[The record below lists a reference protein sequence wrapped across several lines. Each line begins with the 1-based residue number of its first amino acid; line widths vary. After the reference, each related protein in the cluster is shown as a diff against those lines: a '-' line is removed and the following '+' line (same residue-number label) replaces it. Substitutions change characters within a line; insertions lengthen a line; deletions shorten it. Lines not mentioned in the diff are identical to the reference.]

1 MIKTGS
7 IVRPIAGRNQ
17 DRFFVVI
24 QTDADC
30 VLLSDGRRR
39 KLNHPKRKKQKHLE
53 DTGYTL
59 DLLKLTTDKQLRKA
73 LPVWVFVRYKPSRNR
88 KRRFFTCPRKT

>member
-39 KLNHPKRKKQKHLE
+39 KLQNGKSKNIWKTPVTHWIFSSSQPTNNSE
-53 DTGYTL
+53 
-59 DLLKLTTDKQLRKA
+59 KL
-73 LPVWVFVRYKPSRNR
+73 
-88 KRRFFTCPRKT
+88 

>member
-39 KLNHPKRKKQKHLE
+39 KLNNPKRKKQKHLE

-73 LPVWVFVRYKPSRNR
+73 LTSLGFCKVQTFQKP
-88 KRRFFTCPRKT
+88 

>member
-24 QTDADC
+24 QTDAD
-30 VLLSDGRRR
+30 LS
-39 KLNHPKRKKQKHLE
+39 LIHI
-53 DTGYTL
+53 
-59 DLLKLTTDKQLRKA
+59 
-73 LPVWVFVRYKPSRNR
+73 
-88 KRRFFTCPRKT
+88 